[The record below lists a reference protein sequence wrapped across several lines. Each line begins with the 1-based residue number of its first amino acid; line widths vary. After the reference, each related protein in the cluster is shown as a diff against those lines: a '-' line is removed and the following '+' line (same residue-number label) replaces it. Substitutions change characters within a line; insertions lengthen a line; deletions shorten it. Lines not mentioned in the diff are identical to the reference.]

1 MNSSN
6 IGNIEDYTLA
16 GEDMASYDAEYT
28 PELFEH
34 HLRNLKEH
42 FWYLGRSRFIL
53 RAFERESAALWG
65 ARRGL
70 HAIDLGGGS
79 GGWVRYLYERH
90 SDRFER
96 LALADSSPKVLELA
110 NAVIPPGVERIQ
122 IDLNHLPWQ
131 NLWDVVFLF
140 DVLEHIEDD
149 VGALQQVYKIMRPGG
164 LLFIT
169 LPALRFFW
177 SMNDVVAHHYRRY
190 SRADLERLAQQTGLE
205 LRTSRYFMFFLSP
218 LFWLSRLRMPD
229 PNRMTLKQIDEYK
242 RKATHQLPPRPVND
256 LLKAVFAAETPLGH
270 WLPFPWG
277 TSVLGVFRKP
287 LQTSRTPP
295 KIRRFEIRTRFR

>member
-1 MNSSN
+1 MSHSVE
-6 IGNIEDYTLA
+6 NIEDRTMA
-16 GEDMASYDAEYT
+16 GEDMTSFDAEYT

-53 RAFERESAALWG
+53 RAFERETAKVWG
-65 ARRGL
+65 ERRGV

-90 SDRFER
+90 SDRFEE
-96 LALADSSPKVLELA
+96 LVLADSSSKVLELA
-110 NAVIPPGVERIQ
+110 GAVIPSGIERSRVN
-122 IDLNHLPWQ
+122 LNQLPWQ
-131 NLWDVVFLF
+131 NHWDVTFLF

-149 VGALQQVYKIMRPGG
+149 VGALQQVYRAMRPGG
-164 LLFIT
+164 LLFVT

-177 SMNDVVAHHYRRY
+177 SVNDVVAHHFRRY
-190 SRADLERLAQQTGLE
+190 SRADLDRLADRTGLE
-205 LRTSRYFMFFLSP
+205 LRRSRYFMFFLSP
-218 LFWLSRLRMPD
+218 LLWLSRLGMPD
-229 PNRMTLKQIDEYK
+229 PDSMTLERIDEYK
-242 RKATHQLPPRPVND
+242 RKTTHQLPPRPING

-270 WLPFPWG
+270 WVPLPWG

-287 LQTSRTPP
+287 L
-295 KIRRFEIRTRFR
+295 

>member
-1 MNSSN
+1 MSSYAANSS
-6 IGNIEDYTLA
+6 ERVEA
-16 GEDMASYDAEYT
+16 GQDMARFDTEYT

-42 FWYLGRSRFIL
+42 FWYVGRSRFIL
-53 RAFERESAALWG
+53 RAFESETAKTWG

-79 GGWVRYLYERH
+79 GGWVRYLHEHHSERF
-90 SDRFER
+90 DK
-96 LALADSSPKVLELA
+96 LVLADSSSKVLELA
-110 NAVIPPGVERIQ
+110 SSVIPPGVERNR
-122 IDLNHLPWQ
+122 IDLNHLPWE
-131 NLWDVVFLF
+131 NEWDVTFLF
-140 DVLEHIEDD
+140 DVLEHIEDE
-149 VGALQQVYKIMRPGG
+149 VGALRQVCKVMRPGG

-177 SMNDVVAHHYRRY
+177 SMNDAVAHHYRRY

-218 LFWLSRLRMPD
+218 LLWLSRLGMPD
-229 PNRMTLKQIDEYK
+229 PDCMTLDQINQYK
-242 RKATHQLPPRPVND
+242 RKTTHRLPPRPING
-256 LLKAVFAAETPLGH
+256 LLKAVFGAETPLGH

-287 LQTSRTPP
+287 L
-295 KIRRFEIRTRFR
+295 